1 MKEVVLTFGQSED
14 DVNIRASGDCYRHKI
29 TRERKDGGPE
39 QLLCVEVYE

>member
-14 DVNIRASGDCYRHKI
+14 DVNVHASGDYYRHKI
-29 TRERKDGGPE
+29 TREGKGGGPE